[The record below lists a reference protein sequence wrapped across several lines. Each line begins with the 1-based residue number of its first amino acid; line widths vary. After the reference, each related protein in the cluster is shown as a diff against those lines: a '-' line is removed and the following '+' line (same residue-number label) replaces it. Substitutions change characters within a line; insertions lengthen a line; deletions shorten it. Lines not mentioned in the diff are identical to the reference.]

1 MGNATYRGERAT
13 ARNGPEHTSSNIPA
27 KIVMYYYIHDV
38 LARTKTTAFV
48 LVVCVLCFIAFLSMQ
63 LSRPEKPDG
72 VQIGS
77 MVFAGMGIVSIIV
90 KLIIDHRYWD
100 NHTRL
105 KEFHI
110 MLRKMNIA
118 DGDINAHLV
127 EAYNIMAQH
136 WNFDT
141 NTTLKVV
148 AGDAELKKHMA
159 SSSK

>member
-1 MGNATYRGERAT
+1 
-13 ARNGPEHTSSNIPA
+13 
-27 KIVMYYYIHDV
+27 
-38 LARTKTTAFV
+38 
-48 LVVCVLCFIAFLSMQ
+48 MQ
-63 LSRPEKPDG
+63 LSRPDKPDG